1 MVQGIEKFGEWFK
14 DHKEKYVIIGGTACS
29 INFDDIGEK
38 FRTTKDIDMVLIVEA
53 LDKEFGQLFW
63 DFILDGE
70 YSIREKSERREL
82 FRFKEPKDTSYPK
95 EIELFSTIPE
105 GLTFEGEGT
114 ITPLPIDED
123 VSSLSAILLNDDYYK
138 LLLKGKTE
146 KTDYPVIDNWCLILF
161 KIRAWIDFTNRQAEG
176 QKELSRQIKKH
187 KNDIYR
193 LSQLL
198 EPNIVEIPESVHV
211 DLMLFIDAMQSDTVQ
226 LKSLGITGT
235 SKETILQ
242 RITDSFSIEK

>member
-1 MVQGIEKFGEWFK
+1 
-14 DHKEKYVIIGGTACS
+14 
-29 INFDDIGEK
+29 
-38 FRTTKDIDMVLIVEA
+38 MVLIVEA

-63 DFILDGE
+63 DFIVDGE
-70 YSIREKSERREL
+70 YSIREKSAKREL
-82 FRFKEPKDTSYPK
+82 FRFKGPKDTSYPK

-114 ITPLPIDED
+114 ITLLPIDED
-123 VSSLSAILLNDDYYK
+123 VSSLSAMLLNDDYYK

-146 KTDYPVIDNWCLILF
+146 KTDYPVIASWCLILF
-161 KIRAWIDFTNRQAEG
+161 KIRAWIDYTNRQADG

-198 EPNIVEIPESVHV
+198 EPNIIEIPESVYV
-211 DLMLFIDAMQSDTVQ
+211 DLMMFIDAMQSDTIQ
-226 LKSLGITGT
+226 LKSLGITAT
-235 SKETILQ
+235 SKQTILK
-242 RITDSFSIEK
+242 RITDILYIIKPPL